1 MSIGT
6 KIIIFALTCCS
17 AVPSFGQVADFA
29 INISTPQ
36 SSVRTGTDIPV
47 GIKVSNVSNHELPI
61 FVSPGESGIALAFDI
76 GVLDES
82 MEKVLETDAGLR
94 AHGKTHIPRTVSGG
108 TMMIPVGG
116 EHKSTTHLNEIFN
129 LAKPGIYTVQ
139 VQKFDKANNMLVKSN
154 IIKISV
160 TP

>member
-6 KIIIFALTCCS
+6 KIIIFAVACCS
-17 AVPSFGQVADFA
+17 TVPSFGQVADFV

-36 SSVRTGTDIPV
+36 SSVRTGTDIPLE
-47 GIKVSNVSNHELPI
+47 IKVNNVSNRELPI
-61 FVSPGESGIALAFDI
+61 LVSPGESGIALAFD
-76 GVLDES
+76 VNVFDES
-82 MEKVLETDAGLR
+82 MEKVPETDAGFR

-108 TMMIPVGG
+108 TMMIAVGG

-129 LAKPGIYTVQ
+129 LSKPGIYTVQ
-139 VQKFDKANNMLVKSN
+139 VQKFDKANNRTVKSN
-154 IIKISV
+154 IIKISI